1 MHIRVGYI
9 FNTLG
14 IKGELKVEPLTNDIK
29 RFDDLEYCYINM
41 GKFREK
47 VYIQSYRPYKN
58 GNIIVKLKD
67 YDDINSVLKFKGRY
81 MEIGEENLAQLEE
94 GHYYIFQIIGCRV
107 FTTDGEEL
115 GSVVEVLQPGGNDV
129 YVVEGD
135 KGQVL
140 IPAIK
145 EVVKEID
152 VDNKIIKVVL
162 LEGLIE
168 E

>member
-81 MEIGEENLAQLEE
+81 MEIGEENLVQLEE

-107 FTTDGEEL
+107 FTTDGEDL